1 MGAQGSK
8 VLAGAPVLGPC
19 WSVGQRW
26 TSRIQRERR
35 KRRERQEGK
44 GKKSTKKTCLE
55 SKETKI
61 LHPLPERKLEPF
73 IH

>member
-35 KRRERQEGK
+35 REERGRKEK
-44 GKKSTKKTCLE
+44 GRKAQ
-55 SKETKI
+55 
-61 LHPLPERKLEPF
+61 RKLV
-73 IH
+73 